1 MIIIIVEGGNVVE
14 NKEKRSLASEII
26 RKMFWIIILLIVALV
41 GTNIGWL
48 IYETQYETSYTTQTV
63 DMDTEGSGINNYV
76 GNNGDINNGKDKNS

>member
-1 MIIIIVEGGNVVE
+1 M
-14 NKEKRSLASEII
+14 
-26 RKMFWIIILLIVALV
+26 IVALV

-76 GNNGDINNGKDKNS
+76 GNNDINNGKDNQELALSMAYLWLNDEDAKEGKLYNYYKNIPKRD